1 MPFRTI
7 LFLHSIILT
16 GFLCSPKVFYDAV
29 LPHLVQRGLL
39 PGFEPK
45 DEATDPDTFAVHSS
59 PSEADASKAKAL
71 LEKFEGCEDFKSKMQ
86 QLELLAAEL
95 RELGRPVDDLLSN
108 WLFVG
113 ERGTGMVAP
122 PASLLVLAAV
132 TWPSYLLA
140 CFLLYL
146 ASILA
151 FSLPVLKYDVQR
163 TPVFVF

>member
-1 MPFRTI
+1 LPFRTI

-16 GFLCSPKVFYDAV
+16 AFLCSPKVFYDAV

-59 PSEADASKAKAL
+59 PKAL

-113 ERGTGMVAP
+113 EPRTGMVAP
-122 PASLLVLAAV
+122 PASLIVLAAV

-151 FSLPVLKYDVQR
+151 LSLPVLKYDVQR